1 MEAVD
6 NGMKDKV
13 LVLEAD
19 VMTPKPPAGVAGIE
33 VVAEG

>member
-1 MEAVD
+1 ME
-6 NGMKDKV
+6 DKL

-19 VMTPKPPAGVAGIE
+19 VMAPKTPAGVAGIE